1 MVFPVCLEHFQQR
14 RRICKNAGKQAV
26 EILIFYSRVSDAIT
40 GRQVGNLL
48 NITAGGAMVLCEK
61 PIDPQIV
68 MELHIELP
76 DGIAEKSELV
86 ITATSVWHQPDINPE
101 FYDVGFRFQEVAPE
115 DQKIIQV
122 LVKEY
127 GFRQQ

>member
-1 MVFPVCLEHFQQR
+1 MQER
-14 RRICKNAGKQAV
+14 RKASRRD
-26 EILIFYSRVSDAIT
+26 LIFYSRVSDAIT

-48 NITAGGAMVLCEK
+48 NITVGGAMVLCEK
-61 PIDPQIV
+61 PIEPQTV

-101 FYDVGFRFQEVAPE
+101 FYDVGLRFQEVTPE
-115 DQKIIQV
+115 DQEIIQV

>member
-1 MVFPVCLEHFQQR
+1 MQER
-14 RRICKNAGKQAV
+14 RKASRKD
-26 EILIFYSRVSDAIT
+26 LIFYSRVSDAIT

-61 PIDPQIV
+61 PIEPQIV

-86 ITATSVWHQPDINPE
+86 ITAASVWHQSDINPE

-115 DQKIIQV
+115 DQEIIQV

>member
-1 MVFPVCLEHFQQR
+1 M
-14 RRICKNAGKQAV
+14 
-26 EILIFYSRVSDAIT
+26 FYSRVSDGIT

-48 NITAGGAMVLCEK
+48 NITIGGAMVLSDRPVE
-61 PIDPQIV
+61 PHTV

-76 DGIAEKSELV
+76 EGIANKPELV
-86 ITATSVWHQPDINPE
+86 LTATSLWHQPDINPE
-101 FYDVGFRFQEVAPE
+101 FYDVGFQFKEVSSADQE
-115 DQKIIQV
+115 IIQI

>member
-1 MVFPVCLEHFQQR
+1 MQER
-14 RRICKNAGKQAV
+14 RKTSRKD
-26 EILIFYSRVSDAIT
+26 LMFYSRVHDAIT

-48 NITAGGAMVLCEK
+48 NITVGGAMVLCDK
-61 PIDPQIV
+61 PIEPQTV

-76 DGIAEKSELV
+76 DGIADKSELV
-86 ITATSVWHQPDINPE
+86 ITGTSVWHQPDINPE
-101 FYDVGFRFQEVAPE
+101 FFDVGFQFQEVDPA

-127 GFRQQ
+127 GFRQQQ

>member
-1 MVFPVCLEHFQQR
+1 MQER
-14 RRICKNAGKQAV
+14 RKTSRKD
-26 EILIFYSRVSDAIT
+26 LMFYSRVHDGIS

-48 NITAGGAMVLCEK
+48 NITAEGAMVLCDK
-61 PIDPQIV
+61 PVEPLTV

-76 DGIAEKSELV
+76 EGIADKSEMV
-86 ITATSVWHQPDINPE
+86 ITATSLWHQPDINPE
-101 FYDVGFRFQEVAPE
+101 FFDVGFQFASVIPA
-115 DQKIIQV
+115 DQDIIQI